1 MSSGVSLFALGALA
15 LAARSFHRR
24 GELRLSVV
32 TKVTCRIVPDGTFA
46 LAAPRPIVPA
56 ERYLGGPATSLA
68 HPGDLALRLPR
79 AQLLVVGVVHAPGG
93 APCATSTVRLAVAR
107 GESMLVDKRLEIVG
121 DRRGPARPSGIGGAQ
136 LTDSAAPFVR
146 MPLVYERAFGGA
158 GFTRNPVGT
167 GANGGDDGLAA
178 LPNVHYANGRIAED
192 PAGFGP
198 ISSLWPARRELL
210 GATTRQAADRDVAA
224 QLSDDFR
231 DAYFVS
237 APSDQQ
243 VDAWQGGEMIAL
255 FQMHPTH
262 QALRMHVPKWVVSA
276 MLQTA
281 RGVRVPVPVR
291 LDTILVEPETMSA
304 ELVYRGDIR
313 VDSEAL
319 REARV
324 GATIASEKVELPDL
338 AQQGPGAP
346 VEGFALG
353 ALRGS
358 SASAPPPAERRARD
372 ATLVLDEPTAAID
385 AAPEPP
391 RGTPFEPRRA
401 RAGTMVMESSP
412 PPAPAPAP
420 AEPPRRDRANAGTMV
435 IEPDA
440 PAPARPAGPSASS
453 ARPAESE
460 EEAPATQVMAV
471 DEPRRA
477 RAATVSLDVN
487 DAEPISLPFEKRE
500 REARVAVAKA
510 PLPGAPWSPGDYPR
524 PQPTR
529 PGLDET
535 IGLDDDTDAD
545 EAPAAAAVPAA
556 PAPAPPPAASPPI
569 APGTPPAPAPPPK
582 PPVDEKPKPLW
593 REDPPEAPLPAPVPK
608 APRSRVSFKSDL
620 YKKIK
625 K

>member
-1 MSSGVSLFALGALA
+1 MSSGVSLHALGALA

-32 TKVTCRIVPDGTFA
+32 AKVTCQIAPDAPFV
-46 LAAPRPIVPA
+46 LAPPRPIVA
-56 ERYLGGPATSLA
+56 TERYLGGPATSLA

-79 AQLLVVGVVHAPGG
+79 GQVLVVGAVHASGG
-93 APCATSTVRLAVAR
+93 APCTTSAARLAVAR

-121 DRRGPARPSGIGGAQ
+121 DRRGPARPSGLGGVQ
-136 LTDSAAPFVR
+136 LADTAAPFVR

-158 GFTRNPVGT
+158 GFARNPVGT
-167 GANGGDDGLAA
+167 GANARDDGLAA

-210 GATTRQAADRDVAA
+210 GGTSRQAADRDIAA

-291 LDTILVEPETMSA
+291 LDTIFIEPDAMTA

-313 VDSEAL
+313 VDAEAL

-324 GATIASEKVELPDL
+324 GAAIASDKVELPDL
-338 AQQGPGAP
+338 AEQGPGAP
-346 VEGFALG
+346 ADGFALG
-353 ALRGS
+353 ALRAS
-358 SASAPPPAERRARD
+358 SSVAPPPEPRRRD
-372 ATLVLDEPTAAID
+372 ATLVLDEPAATTD
-385 AAPEPP
+385 AATDP
-391 RGTPFEPRRA
+391 RRATPFEPRRA

-412 PPAPAPAP
+412 PPPAALPPPGAAAP
-420 AEPPRRDRANAGTMV
+420 AEPPRRERANAGTMLL
-435 IEPDA
+435 ETDAAPPPDA
-440 PAPARPAGPSASS
+440 PRAAESQARPP
-453 ARPAESE
+453 ESE
-460 EEAPATQVMAV
+460 EAAPATQVMGAE
-471 DEPRRA
+471 EPRRA
-477 RAATVSLDVN
+477 RAATVSLDMN
-487 DAEPISLPFEKRE
+487 DAQPISLPFEKRS
-500 REARVAVAKA
+500 REARAVVPNA
-510 PLPGAPWSPGDYPR
+510 PLPGAPWSPGEFPR
-524 PQPTR
+524 PKPTR

-535 IGLDDDTDAD
+535 IGLDEDTAVDDAPVPAQPP
-545 EAPAAAAVPAA
+545 EPLPAPAS
-556 PAPAPPPAASPPI
+556 APPPAK
-569 APGTPPAPAPPPK
+569 PA
-582 PPVDEKPKPLW
+582 VDEKPRPLW
-593 REDPPEAPLPAPVPK
+593 REDPPEAPLPAPVQK